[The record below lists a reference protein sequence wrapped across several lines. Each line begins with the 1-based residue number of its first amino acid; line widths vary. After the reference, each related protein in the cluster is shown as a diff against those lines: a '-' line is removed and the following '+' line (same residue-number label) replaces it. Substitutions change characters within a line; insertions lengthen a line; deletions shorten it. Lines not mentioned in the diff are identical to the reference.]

1 MNETLNELIGIL
13 NLEQTGTNQ
22 FLGYSPKDSREWAE
36 DRGSQP
42 QALSA
47 TGRIFGGQVAAQA
60 LIAAGRA
67 TADKRV
73 HSLHCYF
80 LRPGDVKVPILFDVD
95 PIRDG
100 NSFSTRRVV
109 ASQHGKPILNLSASF
124 HKDEDGIMHQLPMPN
139 VPGPHSLPTFKATM
153 APWEEQLGEW
163 IDRPRP
169 FEQRFVGMPHFDIG
183 PEPRMPKQQVW
194 MRADGAIS
202 NDPLLHPA
210 MATYASDLT
219 LLDTVMLPHQLS
231 RTNPHIMLAT
241 LDHSVWFHRPFR
253 IDEWFLFD
261 QESILSFGARALMR
275 GQIFTFD
282 GKLVASVAQE
292 ALIRISESR

>member
-1 MNETLNELIGIL
+1 MNEMLNELIGIL
-13 NLEQTGTNQ
+13 DLEQIGTNQ

-36 DRGSQP
+36 DRGNQP

-60 LIAAGRA
+60 LIAAGRV
-67 TADKRV
+67 TTDKRV

-80 LRPGDVKVPILFDVD
+80 LRPGDVMVPILFEVD
-95 PIRDG
+95 RIRDG

-124 HKDEDGIMHQLPMPN
+124 HRDEDGIMHQLPMPN
-139 VPGPHSLPTFKATM
+139 VPGPQSLPTFKATM
-153 APWEEQLGEW
+153 TPWEKQLGEW

-183 PEPRMPKQQVW
+183 PEPRKPVQQIW
-194 MRADGAIS
+194 MRADGEIKD
-202 NDPLLHPA
+202 DPLLHPA

-261 QESILSFGARALMR
+261 QESLLSFGARALMR
-275 GQIFTFD
+275 GQIFTVD

-292 ALIRISESR
+292 ALIRIS